1 MKDLQNMSAVIA
13 KIKPARDA
21 CDELF
26 REYEKRDPEDYSLT
40 GINSNLDT
48 PSLYL
53 STAKITGL
61 ELTREDYS
69 RYTQIEQNVIKYIN
83 RLPKQ
88 SDVYMKCATL
98 LTNYPMYYK
107 EVPGGM
113 TMEQFCLDVFAAIH
127 PPTYVHS
134 NMVAQFS
141 QCMAKYLLNSN
152 PELFI
157 GFPGCE
163 TTEKV
168 IEHKEQ
174 ILQYTYHAALCHD
187 IGKLFI
193 IDTISMYGRRLLDD
207 EFLMI
212 KSHPVT
218 GGNIAKEHESTRDY
232 TDVIMGHHLWYDCS
246 KGYPV
251 KFDTFKSPYKTIID
265 LVTAADCL
273 DAATDTVGRS
283 YNRGKTFSDYEQEIT
298 EGSGTRYAPFLPEL
312 FKQPELRKE
321 IEYLLDTGRKK
332 IYRESFYL
340 LKGATFSTEAV
351 L

>member
-26 REYEKRDPEDYSLT
+26 REYEKRDP
-40 GINSNLDT
+40 
-48 PSLYL
+48 
-53 STAKITGL
+53 
-61 ELTREDYS
+61 EDYS

-127 PPTYVHS
+127 PATYVHS
-134 NMVAQFS
+134 
-141 QCMAKYLLNSN
+141 
-152 PELFI
+152 
-157 GFPGCE
+157 
-163 TTEKV
+163 
-168 IEHKEQ
+168 
-174 ILQYTYHAALCHD
+174 
-187 IGKLFI
+187 
-193 IDTISMYGRRLLDD
+193 
-207 EFLMI
+207 
-212 KSHPVT
+212 
-218 GGNIAKEHESTRDY
+218 NIAKEHESTRDY